1 MSCLREIKVLG
12 KDFKATVIVEENE
25 GREGV
30 NPKLSNLV
38 GWVDCDV

>member
-12 KDFKATVIVEENE
+12 KDFKAVIVEESE

-30 NPKLSNLV
+30 NPKVSNLV
-38 GWVDCDV
+38 VWVDCDV